1 MMVQHSAGILFYRRA
16 GSSVEVL
23 LAHPGGPYWRNKD
36 MGAWQIPKGVIWP
49 DEDAATAARR
59 EAMEEL
65 GVAVEGD
72 MQPLVQIRQA
82 GGKIV
87 EVFAREQSIDPAKI
101 ISNRFKLEWPPR
113 SGMFQSFP
121 EIDSAR
127 WIPLAEADDAILAS
141 QRPLLAALRILLAK
155 AG

>member
-1 MMVQHSAGILFYRRA
+1 MMAQRSAGILFYRRA
-16 GSSVEVL
+16 GSGVEVL

-36 MGAWQIPKGVIWP
+36 IGAWQIPKGMIQP
-49 DEDAATAARR
+49 GEDAGTAARR

-72 MQPLVQIRQA
+72 MQPLMQIRQA

-87 EVFAREQSIDPAKI
+87 EAFAHEQSIDPAEI
-101 ISNRFKLEWPPR
+101 VSNRFELEWPPG

-141 QRPLLAALRILLAK
+141 QRPILAALRILLAK